1 MRRTLEHRLAAAVAR
16 SRCSVRT
23 VTYVE
28 RPVSSR
34 LVVCTWEQIAG
45 VQRAQ
50 RVVPDACVDL
60 IWTGERV
67 IVAGPDTGPR
77 RVTLGPGSRL
87 VGVRLRPGVAGSVL
101 GLPASELRDVSP
113 DAVDVLGRDSAI
125 ALLGAGAD
133 AHAVLV
139 DAVHRRHVR
148 EPDPLVAAA
157 VAALGRP
164 RATVGS
170 VADDLGVS
178 ARHLQRRV
186 GDAVGYGPKM
196 LARVLRFRRL
206 QGLAPAPLAE
216 LALDAGY
223 ADQAHMTAEVTR
235 LAGVSPVR
243 FLTQST
249 PPPHSLRGRVV

>member
-1 MRRTLEHRLAAAVAR
+1 M
-16 SRCSVRT
+16 RT
-23 VTYVE
+23 VSYVE
-28 RPVSSR
+28 HPASSR
-34 LVVCTWEQIAG
+34 LAVCTWEQIVGAR
-45 VQRAQ
+45 RAQ
-50 RVVPDACVDL
+50 HVVPDACVDL

-77 RVTLGPGSRL
+77 WVTLRPGSRL
-87 VGVRLRPGVAGSVL
+87 VGVRLRPGVAGRVL
-101 GLPASELRDVSP
+101 GLPASELRDVST
-113 DAVDVLGRDSAI
+113 DAVDVLGRDSVAGLLD
-125 ALLGAGAD
+125 ALLAGAD

-139 DAVHRRHVR
+139 DAVHRRRVH

-170 VADDLGVS
+170 VADDLGLSV
-178 ARHLQRRV
+178 RQLQRRV

-206 QGLAPAPLAE
+206 QGLAPAPLAD

-235 LAGVSPVR
+235 LAGVSPAR
-243 FLTQST
+243 FLIQPT
-249 PPPHSLRGRVV
+249 PAT